1 MYKCMESEE
10 MVSCRFEIKI
20 YICHI
25 LNEHTNW
32 GNWDLGGSST
42 NHSVGC
48 SIPGYSSLHVKVSFL
63 PPPIRSVSVCASVKQ
78 SALLHLKKLF
88 VWKCVWV
95 NEPSSKR
102 SSECSN
108 RLEKCFFLDPFH
120 YRLTTIFNAVMVFL
134 VSYVYC
140 MSCLLPDALYNY
152 NFCMVLLFHVK
163 LNFGEPWAYLVL
175 FSLFCVLWG
184 WTEEYLTSII

>member
-1 MYKCMESEE
+1 MESEQV
-10 MVSCRFEIKI
+10 VSCRFEIKI
-20 YICHI
+20 YIFHI

-42 NHSVGC
+42 NHNVGC

-63 PPPIRSVSVCASVKQ
+63 PPPIRSVSVCARVKQ
-78 SALLHLKKLF
+78 SALLHFKKLF
-88 VWKCVWV
+88 AWKCVWV

-140 MSCLLPDALYNY
+140 MSCLLPDALYN
-152 NFCMVLLFHVK
+152 FSMVLLFHVK
-163 LNFGEPWAYLVL
+163 LNFGEPWAYLVNSFL
-175 FSLFCVLWG
+175 CSRSVHPVLSLYVCLH
-184 WTEEYLTSII
+184 I

>member
-1 MYKCMESEE
+1 MESEE
-10 MVSCRFEIKI
+10 VVSCRFEIKI
-20 YICHI
+20 FFFHI

-42 NHSVGC
+42 NHNVGC

-63 PPPIRSVSVCASVKQ
+63 PPPIRSVCVCASVKQ

-88 VWKCVWV
+88 AWKCVWV
-95 NEPSSKR
+95 NEPCSKR

-120 YRLTTIFNAVMVFL
+120 YRLTTIFNAVMVYL

-140 MSCLLPDALYNY
+140 MSCLLPDALY

-163 LNFGEPWAYLVL
+163 LNFGEPWAYLVNSFL
-175 FSLFCVLWG
+175 CSHSVHPVLSLYVCLH
-184 WTEEYLTSII
+184 I